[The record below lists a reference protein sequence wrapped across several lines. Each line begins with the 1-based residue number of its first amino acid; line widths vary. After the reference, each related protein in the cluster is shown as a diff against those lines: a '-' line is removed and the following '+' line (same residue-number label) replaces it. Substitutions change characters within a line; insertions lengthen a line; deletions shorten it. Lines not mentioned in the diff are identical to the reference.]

1 MFHTPG
7 EYCEAVGESSCV
19 TRRDGPIDYFRFSR
33 CSAYCQIAQRLRPTC
48 FLIIVAFSNHF
59 YDLVCITPEGVA
71 YAPRCFRR
79 ETFTVCCPLF
89 LIRIALQWL
98 AHALRNIHNRLLYVS
113 LTQALADVKRRS
125 YEELKQSEGRHRLDT
140 SMGFRHSDTDTFALI
155 RRPRLYLIAKRR

>member
-48 FLIIVAFSNHF
+48 FLIVVAFSNHF

-98 AHALRNIHNRLLYVS
+98 AHALRNIHNRLLHVS
-113 LTQALADVKRRS
+113 L
-125 YEELKQSEGRHRLDT
+125 
-140 SMGFRHSDTDTFALI
+140 
-155 RRPRLYLIAKRR
+155 PRLWRMLKGGVMKSLNNQKGAIGWILLWVLGIPIPILLLLFVVRGCT